1 MRPVNLIPP
10 EDRRGEKAPL
20 RTGPLAYVIVGVLA
34 AALVGV
40 TLTVM
45 TGNKVAERKAEVT
58 DLETQVT
65 AAQAQAE
72 QLNSYADFAALQE
85 ARQETVTS
93 LATSRFDWERVLREL
108 AIVIPGDVWLT
119 NLTATASPD
128 SSSTSASSS
137 STAPTDGVLGP
148 SLDIQGC
155 ASGHE
160 SVAKFLA
167 ALRDVDG
174 VTRVTVMSSD
184 RPGADTSSDPNA
196 SATGSTDGGISCASY
211 DFISTFEV
219 VAAFD
224 AAPPTA
230 PTSGVP
236 SSTTDS
242 TSATLAAGQSSVA
255 EGQAPGKQSS
265 DADADKTQKGTPT
278 ASAFIPGTGSAP

>member
-1 MRPVNLIPP
+1 VRPVNLIPP

-20 RTGPLAYVIVGVLA
+20 RTGRLAYVIVGVLA

-224 AAPPTA
+224 AAPPAA

>member
-1 MRPVNLIPP
+1 VRPVNLIPP

>member
-1 MRPVNLIPP
+1 VRPVNLIPP

-20 RTGPLAYVIVGVLA
+20 RTGPSAYVIVGVLA

-224 AAPPTA
+224 TA
-230 PTSGVP
+230 LPATSGVP

-242 TSATLAAGQSSVA
+242 TSATLAAGQGSVA
-255 EGQAPGKQSS
+255 EGQAPGKQSR
-265 DADADKTQKGTPT
+265 DAGADKTQKGTPT
-278 ASAFIPGTGSAP
+278 ASVFIPGTGSAP